1 MSDAAWE
8 SKHPV
13 RGSLVL
19 YVSSADLLTQD
30 ELRGGWMTRTLCVH
44 YTHRMKSWMDT
55 INHGV
60 IELLSLLLVLEYFI
74 KFPPTPSHP

>member
-44 YTHRMKSWMDT
+44 YTR
-55 INHGV
+55 
-60 IELLSLLLVLEYFI
+60 
-74 KFPPTPSHP
+74 